1 MTAPR
6 FAERLNE
13 QPIDVHRILLDPNN
27 PRLLSTSFEGV
38 REDRFGEPGVQAATL
53 QKLNSGRFDMD
64 RLRASIA
71 RSGLLEIDRIVVRPT
86 LDDHFVV
93 VEGNR
98 RIGAVKTLL
107 EQQEA
112 GEIDLDA
119 TVLKTLAAP
128 KVLVLEE
135 ENADAARLD
144 QWVIQ
149 GIRHITG
156 IRPWGG
162 YQAARTI
169 QAMVQ
174 ELGYSEDEVVEAL
187 GLPKARIRRSL
198 RVLSALEQMQ
208 EDDDFGDAAEPE
220 LYAYFD
226 EVIKRPKL
234 RAWFGWDPGTMTFQ
248 DEERLR
254 SLYSWITPDDESEGK
269 RKIPVAESI
278 RSLDSVIDD
287 EESVAMLGVPGATI
301 DDALRVVR
309 PGVEPEWREP
319 VKRAV
324 KALEGI
330 PTSTL
335 ETLDGDDEQLI
346 QSVKEIAERRLEV
359 AAKIRK

>member
-1 MTAPR
+1 VPVAR
-6 FAERLNE
+6 FAERLRE
-13 QPIDVHRILLDPNN
+13 QPIDIDLILLDPNN
-27 PRLLSTSFEGV
+27 PRLLSTSFEGI
-38 REDRFGEPGVQAATL
+38 REERVAEPGVQSATL

-71 RSGLLEIDRIVVRPT
+71 RSGLLDVDRIVVRPI
-86 LDDHFVV
+86 VNGRYIV

-107 EQQEA
+107 QQQAA
-112 GEIDLDA
+112 GELDLDESVMESLR
-119 TVLKTLAAP
+119 TP
-128 KVLVLEE
+128 SVLVLEE
-135 ENADAARLD
+135 DNVTTARLD

-174 ELGYSEDEVVEAL
+174 DLGYSEDEVVEAL

-234 RAWFGWDPGTMTFQ
+234 RSWFGWNPETMNF
-248 DEERLR
+248 DSEMRLR
-254 SLYSWITPDDESEGK
+254 SLYSWITPDDELAGK
-269 RKIPVAESI
+269 RKIPSRRAFEALTLLSTTKSRSPSSACPARPSTTRYASCVLES
-278 RSLDSVIDD
+278 SQS
-287 EESVAMLGVPGATI
+287 GAS
-301 DDALRVVR
+301 R
-309 PGVEPEWREP
+309 
-319 VKRAV
+319 
-324 KALEGI
+324 
-330 PTSTL
+330 
-335 ETLDGDDEQLI
+335 
-346 QSVKEIAERRLEV
+346 
-359 AAKIRK
+359 

>member
-1 MTAPR
+1 M
-6 FAERLNE
+6 
-13 QPIDVHRILLDPNN
+13 ILLDPNN

-38 REDRFGEPGVQAATL
+38 REDRIAEPGVQAATL

-71 RSGLLEIDRIVVRPT
+71 RSGLLEIDRIVVRPA
-86 LDDHFVV
+86 DGGRFVV

-98 RIGAVKTLL
+98 RIGCVKTLL
-107 EQQEA
+107 QQQNA
-112 GEIDLDA
+112 GEIDLDPG
-119 TVLKTLAAP
+119 VLQSLRTP
-128 KVLVLEE
+128 SVLVLHE
-135 ENADAARLD
+135 ENAEAARLD

-169 QAMVQ
+169 QAMVVD
-174 ELGYSEDEVVEAL
+174 LGYTEDEVVEAL
-187 GLPKARIRRSL
+187 GLSKARIRRSL

-234 RAWFGWDPGTMTFQ
+234 RSWFDWNAETLTF
-248 DEERLR
+248 DNVERAR
-254 SLYSWITPDDESEGK
+254 TFYSWITPDDEMGGK
-269 RKIPVAESI
+269 RKIPVAESV
-278 RSLDSVIDD
+278 RSLDIVVDD
-287 EESVAMLGVPGATI
+287 EESVAMLNVPGATI

-319 VKRAV
+319 VRRAV

-335 ETLDGDDEQLI
+335 ESLSGDDEELI
-346 QSVKEIAERRLEV
+346 KRVKSIAQRRLEI
-359 AAKIRK
+359 AQQIRQ